1 MNEQRERKKK
11 KKATEKKDNLPAIN
25 VGAEVVLTDF
35 FPPLNH
41 VSYERFKMWKKE
53 NKAHKEETKVHKLQD
68 RSVSKT
74 TMQQE
79 YKWEDYTNLH
89 KTIGE
94 LYEPY
99 RVKYK
104 DAANFVEKE
113 KTQPIPEPK
122 GLDDMLNILLSV
134 NYLTG
139 YTEFLNAK
147 K

>member
-1 MNEQRERKKK
+1 MSTK
-11 KKATEKKDNLPAIN
+11 TPMVIF
-25 VGAEVVLTDF
+25 EVVLTDF

-53 NKAHKEETKVHKLQD
+53 NKAHKEETKVH
-68 RSVSKT
+68 
-74 TMQQE
+74 
-79 YKWEDYTNLH
+79 KWEDYTNLH

-122 GLDDMLNILLSV
+122 GLDDMLKILLSV
-134 NYLTG
+134 SYLTR
-139 YTEFLNAK
+139 YTEFLNSTK
-147 K
+147 

>member
-1 MNEQRERKKK
+1 
-11 KKATEKKDNLPAIN
+11 
-25 VGAEVVLTDF
+25 
-35 FPPLNH
+35 
-41 VSYERFKMWKKE
+41 
-53 NKAHKEETKVHKLQD
+53 
-68 RSVSKT
+68 
-74 TMQQE
+74 MQQS
-79 YKWEDYTNLH
+79 KWEDYTDLH

-99 RVKYK
+99 REKYK
-104 DAANFVEKE
+104 KAANFVDIKE

-139 YTEFLNAK
+139 CTEFLNAK

>member
-53 NKAHKEETKVHKLQD
+53 NKAHKEETKVH
-68 RSVSKT
+68 
-74 TMQQE
+74 
-79 YKWEDYTNLH
+79 KWEDYTNLH